1 MEMTSGQLFFEKQ
14 LAYIKARDVDG
25 LIDNHYTEDAVLLSL
40 GSHPIA
46 VKGRQ
51 ALKEHFRK
59 YFDNIKPELKSLDKF
74 IESENSILVELTM
87 TSTLGEARAYD
98 AFALQN
104 GKISHHFV
112 GILEQLDSQ
121 K

>member
-59 YFDNIKPELKSLDKF
+59 YFNSRGSKGLRCFCFTERQDFSSLCWH
-74 IESENSILVELTM
+74 T
-87 TSTLGEARAYD
+87 
-98 AFALQN
+98 
-104 GKISHHFV
+104 
-112 GILEQLDSQ
+112 
-121 K
+121 